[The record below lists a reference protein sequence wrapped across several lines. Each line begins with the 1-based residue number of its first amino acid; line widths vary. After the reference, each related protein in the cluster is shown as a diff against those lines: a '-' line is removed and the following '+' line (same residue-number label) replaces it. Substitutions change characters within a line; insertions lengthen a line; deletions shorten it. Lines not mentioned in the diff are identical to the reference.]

1 MDIKD
6 LYARWLWRTNTW
18 ERRPTYVSYKTV
30 GPANDCFHQNHQT
43 LIDVSEWVTQ
53 WFIVSEIACLNR
65 LVRFDPFSDLF
76 NLALADLATL
86 LFAMPAGNHPSDAE
100 KVDFILAIRHL
111 AIIVLSE
118 DFLHPDT
125 ERLAMSCRVRGLLN
139 FLTPRFFRVI
149 PSVGSVSV
157 DFRRG
162 KRWTKLSLYVIASP
176 NNSYPAW
183 GGESHFQ
190 QKSAIP

>member
-1 MDIKD
+1 M
-6 LYARWLWRTNTW
+6 
-18 ERRPTYVSYKTV
+18 
-30 GPANDCFHQNHQT
+30 
-43 LIDVSEWVTQ
+43 
-53 WFIVSEIACLNR
+53 NR

-100 KVDFILAIRHL
+100 KVDFILAI
-111 AIIVLSE
+111 IVL
-118 DFLHPDT
+118 LHPDT

-139 FLTPRFFRVI
+139 FLTSRFFRVV

-162 KRWTKLSLYVIASP
+162 KR
-176 NNSYPAW
+176 
-183 GGESHFQ
+183 
-190 QKSAIP
+190 